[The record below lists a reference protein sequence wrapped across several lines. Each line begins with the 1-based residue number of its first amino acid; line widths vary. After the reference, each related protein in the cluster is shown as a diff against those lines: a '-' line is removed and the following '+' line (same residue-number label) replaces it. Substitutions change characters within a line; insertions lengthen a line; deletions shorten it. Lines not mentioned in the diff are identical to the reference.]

1 MSYLENDK
9 AEIHCI
15 DIRCFPFSLSLQAYT
30 LFATHFLEL
39 CQLESLYPNV
49 ENQHM
54 EVQHTRS
61 LDSGAESVVYTYLLS
76 RGCSEERHYGTVVQW
91 TCSAA
96 NSVAIGSTL
105 R

>member
-1 MSYLENDK
+1 MGLFHGCLK
-9 AEIHCI
+9 A
-15 DIRCFPFSLSLQAYT
+15 FT

-61 LDSGAESVVYTYLLS
+61 SDSGTDSVVYTYALQ
-76 RGCSEERHYGTVVQW
+76 RGCSEDRHYGTEGGKGQL
-91 TCSAA
+91 S
-96 NSVAIGSTL
+96 
-105 R
+105 